1 MSWKLKV
8 LLAICVLFF
17 LAWPQSTQSEED
29 TRKLWKFQSIDTMKS
44 SRDVAREKNKDAV
57 YDKEIDTQVRNIAET
72 GATHVAIA
80 TPYDEEFVP
89 FLTRWVLAARE
100 YNLNVWFRGNWS
112 GWEGWFEYPKISRE
126 QHIQLTR
133 NFIIK
138 HADLIQNG
146 DVFSACPECENGG
159 PGDPRLTR
167 DIEGH
172 RKFLIDEY
180 KMTSG
185 IFLNQGKD
193 VRTNF
198 NSMNGDVARLI
209 MDPKTTQELGG
220 IVVIDH
226 YVPTPEILAADI
238 VQIAKSSGGK
248 VVLGEYG
255 APIPGINPSMTEK
268 QQAEWI
274 SKSLGLLVD
283 LPELE
288 GINYWGS
295 TGGSTQ
301 LWNENGVPRQ
311 AVESLKSFFS
321 PNVGILTVKNAIN
334 GSIPNARASY
344 LNHTFFADSKG
355 VISIPE
361 PLLQDIATISA
372 PGYVSVQI
380 TLDPLPD
387 SKILRLEKINPSWLF
402 NILSLIYRTLVVYN

>member
-1 MSWKLKV
+1 MKKIFTGLV
-8 LLAICVLFF
+8 FMVLFV
-17 LAWPQSTQSEED
+17 LVNTQSALAASKA
-29 TRKLWKFQSIDTMKS
+29 TWWNFQSVDTMKY
-44 SRDVAREKNKDAV
+44 SRDTAREKLTDPSFDAV
-57 YDKEIDTQVRNIAET
+57 IDSQVRQIAEI

-89 FLTRWVLAARE
+89 FLTRWVVAARK
-100 YNLNVWFRGNWS
+100 YNLHVWFRGNWS

-126 QHIQLTR
+126 QHIQMTK
-133 NFIIK
+133 NFIMK
-138 HADLIQNG
+138 HSDLIQNG

-167 DIEGH
+167 DVEGH

-185 IFLNQGKD
+185 LFLNQGKD

-198 NSMNGDVARLI
+198 NSMNADVARLI
-209 MDPKTTQELGG
+209 MDTETTQELGG

-226 YVPTPEILAADI
+226 YVPTPEILAAD
-238 VQIAKSSGGK
+238 VVEIAKSSGGR

-268 QQAEWI
+268 QQADWVN
-274 SKSLGLLVD
+274 KSLGLLVD

-288 GINYWGS
+288 GINYWVS

-301 LWNENGVPRQ
+301 LWNENGVARL
-311 AVESLKSFFS
+311 AVGALKSFFS
-321 PNVGILTVKNAIN
+321 PNVGTLTVKNAIN
-334 GSIPNARASY
+334 GPVTAASASY
-344 LNHTFFADSKG
+344 LNHTFYADSKG
-355 VISIPE
+355 TISIPE
-361 PLLQDIATISA
+361 PLLQDIATIAA

-380 TLDPLPD
+380 ALDPLSD
-387 SKILRLEKINPSWLF
+387 SKILRLEKTNPSWLF
-402 NILSLIYRTLVVYN
+402 NALSLLYRTFMVYNQ